1 MRPPLFIPKC
11 LALAAKASN
20 DPTWVGEVVIALVNG
35 AAGKR
40 LDHGQQTV
48 LAMCRE
54 ELEEREAKRK
64 AWAERKRR
72 SRAKGGSR

>member
-20 DPTWVGEVVIALVNG
+20 DPKWVGEVVIALVNG
-35 AAGKR
+35 DAGKR

-54 ELEEREAKRK
+54 ELEERESTRK
-64 AWAERKRR
+64 AWAERKRK
-72 SRAKGGSR
+72 SRAKGGK